1 MAYLLKYQMRF
12 ERNDGTEEE
21 PNTVEYFQNAAI
33 RATDADYDKQMA
45 FAQAEAYNGEVTV
58 EEVEDEETTDTPTT
72 DTPTAEPSVWDE
84 LDAAYREGVNA
95 AYDNQ

>member
-21 PNTVEYFQNAAI
+21 PDTVEYLQNAAI

-45 FAQAEAYNGEVTV
+45 FAQAEAYNGEVIV
-58 EEVEDEETTDTPTT
+58 EEVEDEETT

-84 LDAAYREGVNA
+84 LDAAYQEGVNA